1 MWTIFI
7 SLRYL
12 FSRRHNRFISLISF
26 ISVAGITVGVAA
38 LIIVLSI
45 MTGFDQEI
53 KDKIIGTYAHVIV
66 IGQDGVDASSELIE
80 VIQNDPETVAFAPF
94 IEEQALLKIGDI
106 VVGVLM
112 KGVDP
117 KKEILTT
124 NIENFTESGK
134 LEINNDTIILG
145 SELQKRSSLK
155 KGDAVSL
162 VCPSTRKS
170 KDLIVSD
177 SFSTG
182 RYDYDA
188 NMVCVSLETAQ
199 ELFKTQSVSAVGI
212 KVKNEFN
219 VDSTK
224 KRLQEKLGYPFIV
237 NSWMDLDK
245 NLMKALA
252 MEKKMMFIILGL
264 IVLVA
269 CFNIVST
276 LIMLV
281 MEKTKDIGILKT
293 IGATPFSISVIF
305 FLQAFF
311 IGFSGTIL
319 GGTAGVAIADNINL
333 IADLIEKTLG
343 IELFPSDI
351 YYFSEIP
358 SVVNLPDV
366 VSVVIFALLIALISG
381 VYPALRASRLD
392 PIEAV
397 RYE

>member
-1 MWTIFI
+1 MWTVFI

-12 FSRRHNRFISLISF
+12 FSGRQNRFISIISL
-26 ISVAGITVGVAA
+26 ISVAGIAVGVAA

-45 MTGFDQEI
+45 MTGFDVEI
-53 KDKIIGTYAHVIV
+53 KDKIIGTYAHIIV
-66 IGQDGVDASSELIE
+66 IGQDGIEPSTSLIDT
-80 VIQNDPETVAFAPF
+80 IKKDPQTIAYAPF
-94 IEEQALLKIGDI
+94 IEEQALLKTGEV
-106 VVGVLM
+106 VVGVIM

-124 NIENFTESGK
+124 NIRQFTDSKK
-134 LEINNDTIILG
+134 LDITNDTIIIG
-145 SELQKRSSLK
+145 SELQKRLNIE
-155 KGDAVSL
+155 KGDTVSL
-162 VCPSTRKS
+162 ISPSTREEKE
-170 KDLIVSD
+170 LIVSD
-177 SFSTG
+177 TFSSG

-188 NMVCVSLETAQ
+188 NMVCVSLENAQ
-199 ELFKTQSVSAVGI
+199 ELFETKGVSAIGI

-224 KRLQEKLGYPFIV
+224 KRLQKELGYPYIV

-245 NLMKALA
+245 NLMTALA

-269 CFNIVST
+269 CFNIIST

-293 IGATPFSISVIF
+293 LGATPFSIAVIF

-311 IGFSGTIL
+311 IGFSGTVI
-319 GGTAGVAIADNINL
+319 GGLAGVKIADNINE
-333 IADLIEKTLG
+333 IADFIEKTAS

-351 YYFSEIP
+351 YYFAQIP
-358 SVVNLPDV
+358 SVVNIPDV
-366 VSVVIFALLIALISG
+366 LSVVFFALLIALVSG
-381 VYPALRASRLD
+381 VYPAMRASRLD

>member
-26 ISVAGITVGVAA
+26 ISVAGIAVGVAA

-45 MTGFDQEI
+45 MTGFDHEI

-66 IGQDGVDASSELIE
+66 IGQDGIGPSPELIN

-94 IEEQALLKIGDI
+94 IEEQALLKIGEI

-124 NIENFTESGK
+124 NIEHFTQSGN
-134 LEINNDTIILG
+134 LDITNDTIIIG
-145 SELQKRSSLK
+145 SELKKRLALE

-162 VCPSTRKS
+162 ICPSTRKS
-170 KDLIVSD
+170 KDLIITD
-177 SFSTG
+177 TFSTG

-188 NMVCVSLETAQ
+188 NMVCVSLENAQ

-293 IGATPFSISVIF
+293 IGATPFSIAVIF

-311 IGFSGTIL
+311 IGFSGTLI
-319 GGTAGVAIADNINL
+319 GGVAGVEIADNINL
-333 IADLIEKTLG
+333 IADFIEKTAG

-358 SVVNLPDV
+358 SVVNITDV
-366 VSVVIFALLIALISG
+366 LSVVIFALLIALVSG